1 MDLQESCALLCPPGG
16 QVRSGQVRSR
26 GPGALGAQGMKP
38 FYFRTRFRSKLRQVS
53 QGRAP
58 GSQLAA
64 GTASTASRAHRVMQ
78 SITKMS
84 ILHRA
89 QQLPKLCCLH
99 GEEAGFRLP
108 PQRCLRIFEMV
119 LVSPAAPLMGGR
131 LPSILYHIYLLW
143 EKKAALSLA
152 MLPVPAI
159 EVFAQETASEP
170 SLFAGQLP
178 EENEIPKKCTL
189 KRGVTSYWSWL
200 CCSSHGTAYVC
211 VGAQPTS
218 AFPL

>member
-1 MDLQESCALLCPPGG
+1 MDLQESCALLG
-16 QVRSGQVRSR
+16 QSLEVSSGQVRSH
-26 GPGALGAQGMKP
+26 GCGALVAQGMKP
-38 FYFRTRFRSKLRQVS
+38 FYFRTRFRSKLRQVC

-58 GSQLAA
+58 GSQLPA
-64 GTASTASRAHRVMQ
+64 GTASTASRAHRVIQ

-143 EKKAALSLA
+143 GKKKQHY
-152 MLPVPAI
+152 P
-159 EVFAQETASEP
+159 
-170 SLFAGQLP
+170 
-178 EENEIPKKCTL
+178 
-189 KRGVTSYWSWL
+189 
-200 CCSSHGTAYVC
+200 
-211 VGAQPTS
+211 
-218 AFPL
+218 